1 MIWGRIWRT
10 GSAKIPRLKSELNLR
25 DRKASVVVVW
35 RWRMEGVEIE
45 K

>member
-1 MIWGRIWRT
+1 MIWRRIRRT
-10 GSAKIPRLKSELNLR
+10 ASAKILRLKSELNLR

-35 RWRMEGVEIE
+35 SWRMEGVEIE